1 MTNKKARIVMN
12 KKIRW
17 NPLILVRNILLLL
30 SILVLV
36 WMTISWLQIVLF
48 NITENPYE
56 HYSAWNFWLFM
67 LHLAN

>member
-1 MTNKKARIVMN
+1 MINKKVRNVMN

-17 NPLILVRNILLLL
+17 NPLILIRNILLLL

-48 NITENPYE
+48 NTTENPYE
-56 HYSAWNFWLFM
+56 HYSVWNFWL
-67 LHLAN
+67 LISNL